1 MGNLQDFAAKIQEDA
16 DLAAKCAACKSA
28 DEFIAIAKAEG
39 YDVTAEE
46 IEAMTALSLD
56 DMDSASGGMIIRKYI
71 IVK

>member
-16 DLAAKCAACKSA
+16 DLAAKWAACKSA